1 MKKLRYFLR
10 EYKFDILASLVAVV
24 TAILAPRFSIIIIFV
39 SLLIV
44 IYLRIRDRDFYYLPL
59 SHRGERDD
67 WLGSSRFEYERQNQA
82 FVVTQADPGVIYSK
96 CLTWSNYEFS
106 FDFKIVNTCLG
117 VILRA
122 VNLANYVMLQFT
134 LNGVR
139 PHVRINDGWN
149 IWEHQDAKL
158 TYESPLSQDKWYKC
172 KINCDNRRLRI
183 SILSHDGKVL
193 FDRVWEIPSGT
204 VLIQY
209 KHSDEHPV
217 SYIPFPMTLD
227 YGSVGFRNSGH
238 EKAFIKNVLVEKL

>member
-1 MKKLRYFLR
+1 MAF
-10 EYKFDILASLVAVV
+10 LVAVV
-24 TAILAPRFSIIIIFV
+24 TTVLVPRYSVIVIFV
-39 SLLIV
+39 SLLVV

-59 SHRGERDD
+59 SGSRERDD
-67 WLGSSRFEYERQNQA
+67 WLGSSKFEYERQSQA

-106 FDFKIVNTCLG
+106 FDFKIMNTCPG

-134 LNGVR
+134 LGGIR
-139 PHVRINDGWN
+139 PHVRINDGWS

-158 TYESPLSQDKWYKC
+158 TFEKPLSQDKRYKC
-172 KINCDNRRLRI
+172 KINCDNKRLRI
-183 SILSHDGKVL
+183 VILDSGGKKL

-217 SYIPFPMTLD
+217 SSIPFPMTLE
-227 YGSVGFRNSGH
+227 YGSMGFRNSGH
-238 EKAFIKNVLVEKL
+238 EKAFVKNVLVEKL